1 MVAYATYIGARV
13 SDFYSSNDV
22 KMDGLAHGA
31 RKAAEREITEKGLE
45 YCQELRLCVA
55 AGRATNIWDRLFKF
69 YSCNV
74 GEVASVVDFF
84 QRRLAHYKL
93 LCRCCS
99 LMGLDLNL

>member
-1 MVAYATYIGARV
+1 MVAYATSIGARV
-13 SDFYSSNDV
+13 SDFCNSNDA
-22 KMDGLAHGA
+22 KMDGLEHGA

-55 AGRATNIWDRLFKF
+55 VRAANIWDRLFKF

-84 QRRLAHYKL
+84 QRRLEHHKL

-99 LMGLDLNL
+99 LIGLDLNL

>member
-1 MVAYATYIGARV
+1 MVAYATSIGARV
-13 SDFYSSNDV
+13 SNFCSSNDA

-31 RKAAEREITEKGLE
+31 RKATEREITDKGLE
-45 YCQELRLCVA
+45 YFQELRLCVA
-55 AGRATNIWDRLFKF
+55 ARVANIWDRLFKF

-84 QRRLAHYKL
+84 QRRLEHHKL